1 MWLCLNIRSN
11 IVDIEAHIAIL
22 RESLRELVEQAAASS
37 GAADEELISQRI
49 AAQEAKLELLTKRRE
64 ELVQLKS

>member
-1 MWLCLNIRSN
+1 MALPNTTAKLWVTPLDFRPN
-11 IVDIEAHIAIL
+11 VYT
-22 RESLRELVEQAAASS
+22 LVEQAAASS